1 MAWMY
6 KHIPTT
12 CFFLVVC
19 YLTIKVVP
27 ILGEKAPHPQFQVEP
42 KPNCQSSGPIIGS
55 QRVSNR
61 CSPNANLTKTPSAG
75 KLPVN
80 KNQARVR
87 SINKKQ
93 NRHHYRYTLSDNEY
107 DPNADYGLF
116 TVKISLGS
124 PRQYYSLIVDTGSRW
139 TWVRCRF
146 CSEGC
151 SSDDPPYDPSKS
163 LCDYTLTIPFNA
175 SYDDKSFVKGIWGCD
190 NLTIDDFGSIMNF
203 QFGCGLENYDG
214 NGDNFVNA
222 AGILGLGKGEWSLT
236 SQSGASMQMFSYF
249 VPENGGG
256 ADIQFGDKA
265 REKSNTCTN
274 QFTPMVQGID
284 QEKYF
289 IDLVGISVNGNE
301 LNVPST
307 EFMSRG
313 TIIDSGTIITRL
325 PEVVYSAFRDAV
337 RQSMSSY
344 TLLDEIDELMDTC
357 YSLEGLIEPIAFPE
371 IIFHFG
377 QENTIDVIL
386 TKEGTIW
393 RKNGTL
399 NCLAFAAAESYSI
412 IGIVQQRGFNVLYD
426 LEGKTIGFGT
436 NCT

>member
-1 MAWMY
+1 MKLLW
-6 KHIPTT
+6 
-12 CFFLVVC
+12 FL
-19 YLTIKVVP
+19 L
-27 ILGEKAPHPQFQVEP
+27 
-42 KPNCQSSGPIIGS
+42 GPIIGS
-55 QRVSNR
+55 QRVSNP

-75 KLPVN
+75 KSVN

-87 SINKKQ
+87 SMNKKQ

-124 PRQYYSLIVDTGSRW
+124 PQQYYSLIVDTGSRW

-146 CSEGC
+146 CREGC
-151 SSDDPPYDPSKS
+151 ISDDPPYDPSKS
-163 LCDYTLTIPFNA
+163 LCDYTLTIPFKA
-175 SYDDKSFVKGIWGCD
+175 SYDDTSFANGIWGCD
-190 NLTIDDFGSIMNF
+190 NLTIDDFGPIMNF
-203 QFGCGLENYDG
+203 QFGCVLENYDG

-236 SQSGASMQMFSYF
+236 SQSGASMQVFSYF

-256 ADIQFGDKA
+256 ADLQFGDKA

-274 QFTPMVQGID
+274 QFTPMVQSD
-284 QEKYF
+284 HEEKYY
-289 IDLVGISVNGNE
+289 IDLVGVSVDGNE

-313 TIIDSGTIITRL
+313 TIIDSGTTITRL

-344 TLLDEIDELMDTC
+344 TLLDEIGELMDTC

-371 IIFHFG
+371 IKFHFG
-377 QENTIDVIL
+377 EVNTIDVIL

-393 RKNGTL
+393 RKNGTV

-426 LEGKTIGFGT
+426 LEWKTIGFGT

>member
-55 QRVSNR
+55 QRVSNP
-61 CSPNANLTKTPSAG
+61 CSPNANLTKTG
-75 KLPVN
+75 KSVN

-93 NRHHYRYTLSDNEY
+93 NRHHYRYTLSDNAY

-124 PRQYYSLIVDTGSRW
+124 PQQYYSLIVDTGSRW

-146 CSEGC
+146 CRGGC
-151 SSDDPPYDPSKS
+151 SSDDPLYDPSKS
-163 LCDYTLTIPFNA
+163 LCKVTLSNPFHVNYGDN
-175 SYDDKSFVKGIWGCD
+175 SYIYGIWGCD
-190 NLTIDDFGSIMNF
+190 TLNIDDDLISIMNF
-203 QFGCGLENYDG
+203 KFGCGLEIFDG

-222 AGILGLGKGEWSLT
+222 AGILGLGNGDSSLV
-236 SQSGASMQMFSYF
+236 SQGGASMQVFSYF
-249 VPENGGG
+249 VPGNGGGG
-256 ADIQFGDKA
+256 ADLQFGDKA

-289 IDLVGISVNGNE
+289 IDLVGISVAGNE
-301 LNVPST
+301 LNVPLT
-307 EFMSRG
+307 ELG
-313 TIIDSGTIITRL
+313 TIIDSGTTITRL